1 MAAVVS
7 NVITGVG
14 RRLVLLVLTL
24 LVLAALDEAPPT
36 IMASAARVLLQQ
48 YAPTYG
54 PPSCSPPYCAPRHA
68 RR

>member
-1 MAAVVS
+1 MAVLR

-24 LVLAALDEAPPT
+24 LVLAAVDEAPPM
-36 IMASAARVLLQQ
+36 IMASAARVLRQQ
-48 YAPTYG
+48 YPPTYG